1 MTRSQFDWDKYL
13 ATAVYRD
20 VCANSP
26 ELSSR
31 RPPSLYNPDR
41 TLLYLP
47 SLDLDVATDDYNE
60 LRQMLRAVVETF
72 RFAQRKNEIRK
83 MAIAQ
88 IDCTEL
94 CGLLQTCAPDPEPY
108 VDPDALLHESSSL

>member
-1 MTRSQFDWDKYL
+1 MTRSEFDWDKYL
-13 ATAVYRD
+13 ATAPYRD
-20 VCANSP
+20 VYANSP

-60 LRQMLRAVVETF
+60 LRQMLRSVVENF
-72 RFAQRKNEIRK
+72 RGYQRTNEIRR

-88 IDCTEL
+88 TDCTEL

-108 VDPDALLHESSSL
+108 LDPDALLHENSSV